1 MGLILCYFWDIL
13 TCFVFFFGLRYV
25 RFFLSFLYLFYLS
38 SINLLVFIILLFL
51 IDKAWKE
58 NTECIYSFEIQPK
71 LNENHQRKSI
81 ESLEATYTDSLYTQ
95 KGILVVK
102 DIRPFRPALVQ
113 VKNMCDL
120 EPENYISSLSEVY
133 CVA

>member
-1 MGLILCYFWDIL
+1 MLFLRRIDLFCLFWFTLRTFFSLIP
-13 TCFVFFFGLRYV
+13 
-25 RFFLSFLYLFYLS
+25 LSFFYLS
-38 SINLLVFIILLFL
+38 FIDLLVFIILLFL

-58 NTECIYSFEIQPK
+58 NTECIFSFEIQPK

-113 VKNMCDL
+113 VKNMFDL
-120 EPENYISSLSEVY
+120 EPENYIRSLSEVY

>member
-1 MGLILCYFWDIL
+1 MTG
-13 TCFVFFFGLRYV
+13 FVFYFLVYV
-25 RFFLSFLYLFYLS
+25 RYGFILSHSSIFFIIVKIYHWYLSFYHFLS
-38 SINLLVFIILLFL
+38 IERE
-51 IDKAWKE
+51 K

-113 VKNMCDL
+113 VKNMFDL